1 MLNNEI
7 NTKTMEAPAR

>member
-7 NTKTMEAPAR
+7 NKIEHA